1 MVETVEENVSGSC
14 ESAQCFRKTVLL
26 SGSKIPRRSCKWP
39 FAQERV
45 FDCVDEHFF
54 FLKKRRWHG
63 KWILLFFGVEEV
75 VDVEFDGSPFGGALS
90 GHSC

>member
-14 ESAQCFRKTVLL
+14 ESAKCFRKTVFL
-26 SGSKIPRRSCKWP
+26 SRSKIPRRSCKWP

-54 FLKKRRWHG
+54 FLKKKEMAR
-63 KWILLFFGVEEV
+63 K
-75 VDVEFDGSPFGGALS
+75 VDLPVLWS
-90 GHSC
+90 GRGRGCRI